1 MKKLVLVAGAIALA
15 IWSLLAW
22 AGHGLLLAVGGL
34 GANNADLLPVPP
46 EWVVFVSETLH
57 LATGLSGVIVVTIW
71 LIGALLIGGA
81 TMVGAYIAG
90 RIARRDRAYGGRAFP
105 VHGPIIDIDDD
116 DDRYGPRRA
125 DRDDDYRRGLGIGE
139 TIGRALRDR
148 RLGG

>member
-1 MKKLVLVAGAIALA
+1 MKKLVLVAGAVALA

-22 AGHGLLLAVGGL
+22 AGHGLLIAVGGL

-46 EWVVFVSETLH
+46 EWVVFVSETLQ

-81 TMVGAYIAG
+81 TLVGAFVAG

-105 VHGPIIDIDDD
+105 AHGPVIDL
-116 DDRYGPRRA
+116 DDRGRPY
-125 DRDDDYRRGLGIGE
+125 DRDGEYRRGLGIGQA
-139 TIGRALRDR
+139 IGRALRDR
-148 RLGG
+148 RYGS